1 MTVVVR
7 KQWRN
12 ALRHGLSSSINHDV
26 SSGDNIQSHSQA
38 KLARSQGAS
47 VFFGGVTIEWKGE
60 YGNESKELRGW
71 TSVTAKI
78 SFMDLFG
85 AGPDTL
91 NNGISSCILDA
102 LTTIANIL
110 ATLFSPPPHPHRSD
124 VCLNFMEHNCTYF
137 VQISIPFSVL

>member
-1 MTVVVR
+1 MTSVPVTIS
-7 KQWRN
+7 K
-12 ALRHGLSSSINHDV
+12 ATHKLSSPV
-26 SSGDNIQSHSQA
+26 LKALQCF
-38 KLARSQGAS
+38 L
-47 VFFGGVTIEWKGE
+47 GVTIEWKGE

-110 ATLFSPPPHPHRSD
+110 ATLFSPPTGL
-124 VCLNFMEHNCTYF
+124 VF
-137 VQISIPFSVL
+137 V

>member
-1 MTVVVR
+1 VTVVVR

-47 VFFGGVTIEWKGE
+47 VFWGVTIEWKGE

-85 AGPDTL
+85 AVPDTL

-110 ATLFSPPPHPHRSD
+110 ATLFVHHHSPPPPVWCSSEFRGA
-124 VCLNFMEHNCTYF
+124 
-137 VQISIPFSVL
+137 

>member
-47 VFFGGVTIEWKGE
+47 VFFGGGGVTIEWKGE

-71 TSVTAKI
+71 MSVTAKI

-85 AGPDTL
+85 AGRDTL
-91 NNGISSCILDA
+91 NNDISSCILDA

-110 ATLFSPPPHPHRSD
+110 TTLFFHPSPHPRVWCSSEFHGAYLYQ
-124 VCLNFMEHNCTYF
+124 V
-137 VQISIPFSVL
+137 

>member
-1 MTVVVR
+1 
-7 KQWRN
+7 
-12 ALRHGLSSSINHDV
+12 
-26 SSGDNIQSHSQA
+26 
-38 KLARSQGAS
+38 
-47 VFFGGVTIEWKGE
+47 VTIEWKGE

-85 AGPDTL
+85 AGPDIL

-110 ATLFSPPPHPHRSD
+110 ATLFSPPHPLPYRSG
-124 VCLNFMEHNCTYF
+124 VRLNFMEHNCT
-137 VQISIPFSVL
+137 